1 MEVRQSER
9 NSIHKIKIFSYL
21 VHYIF
26 TPSSSYPEFL
36 NSHLLCKICNNH
48 ITKINSN
55 SSFVPGCGQGR
66 GEGGKRVMD
75 FLD

>member
-1 MEVRQSER
+1 MEVSQSER
-9 NSIHKIKIFSYL
+9 NSIHEIKNISL